1 MTIHHHPTRRAFMGQ
16 SARSLGLASLASTG
30 LLSLSAPASAAV
42 SDYKALVCVFLPG
55 GNDGDNT
62 IVAREANR
70 VKAYN
75 AIRGGSGLALS
86 GANLMPTRAS
96 GDQAFAFNAQ
106 LSALDGLYGQ
116 GKVAVLLNM
125 GNLAKPL
132 TKAEYQAGAA
142 VPGELFSHPDQQVQA
157 NAGLAAASATGWG
170 GRLLDALGSG
180 RPLDAI
186 AIGSAGM
193 FVQGNIHR
201 GNLVPETGGFS
212 LNGFNFWP
220 QKEADQRMDAL
231 KKILA
236 NDSGNRVS
244 NAANK
249 ALTDGMALSA
259 LLKTAAAVPLAASFP
274 GTGLGNQLKVAAQ
287 LIAYNA
293 KQGPGRQVFYV
304 SLPGFDTHGGQSWAH
319 ADLLGKLGAALSAFQ
334 TAITGA
340 GLDKQVT
347 LFTSS
352 EFGRTF
358 SPNSGGTDHG
368 WGSHSVVMGGAVK
381 GGVYGQFPDFT
392 LGGPDDATTR
402 GTWIPKIGNQ
412 QIGATLGKWFGAD
425 AATLDTTVFPLELKN
440 FSTQDLGFMG

>member
-1 MTIHHHPTRRAFMGQ
+1 MTHHHTCRRAFLGQ

-70 VKAYN
+70 VNAYN
-75 AIRGGSGLALS
+75 AIRGNSGLAL
-86 GANLMPTRAS
+86 GGGKLMPTRAS

-132 TKAEYQAGAA
+132 TKADYQSGAT

-157 NAGLAAASATGWG
+157 HAGLAAASATGWG
-170 GRLLDALGSG
+170 GRLLDAVGSG

-201 GNLVPETGGFS
+201 GNLVPETGGIS

-236 NDSGNRVS
+236 SDSGNRVS

-249 ALTDGMALSA
+249 ALTDGLTLSA
-259 LLKTAAAVPLAASFP
+259 LLKTATAVPLAASFP

-287 LIAYNA
+287 LIAHNA
-293 KQGPGRQVFYV
+293 KQGAGRQVFYV
-304 SLPGFDTHGGQSWAH
+304 SLPGFDTHSGQSWAH
-319 ADLLGKLGAALSAFQ
+319 ADLLSKLGAALSAFQ
-334 TAITGA
+334 AAITSA
-340 GLDKQVT
+340 GLEKQVT

-352 EFGRTF
+352 EFGRTLA
-358 SPNSGGTDHG
+358 PNNSGTDHG
-368 WGSHSVVMGGAVK
+368 WGSHAVVMGGAVK

-402 GTWIPKIGNQ
+402 GTWIPTISNQ
-412 QIGATLGKWFGAD
+412 QIGATLGKWFGVD
-425 AATLDTTVFPLELKN
+425 AATLDSAVFPNELKN
-440 FSTQDLGFMG
+440 FNIKDLGFIG

>member
-1 MTIHHHPTRRAFMGQ
+1 
-16 SARSLGLASLASTG
+16 LGLASLASSG
-30 LLSLSAPASAAV
+30 LLSLSAPVQAATA
-42 SDYKALVCVFLPG
+42 DYKALVCVFLPG

-62 IVAREANR
+62 IVAREASR

-75 AIRGGSGLALS
+75 AIRGSSGLALS
-86 GANLMPTRAS
+86 GANLMSTRAS

-106 LSALDGLYGQ
+106 LSALDNLYGQ
-116 GKVAVLLNM
+116 GKVAVVLNT

-157 NAGLAAASATGWG
+157 HAGLAAASATGWG
-170 GRLLDALGSG
+170 GRLLDALGTG

-193 FVQGNIHR
+193 FVQGNIHAS
-201 GNLVPETGGFS
+201 NLVPETGDLV

-236 NDSGNRVS
+236 NDSGHRVA

-249 ALTDGMALSA
+249 ALSDGMALA
-259 LLKTAAAVPLAASFP
+259 KLLKTAATEPLAASFP
-274 GTGLGNQLKVAAQ
+274 GTSLGNQLKVAAQ

-293 KQGPGRQVFYV
+293 KQGPGRQVFYA
-304 SLPGFDTHGGQSWAH
+304 SLPGFDTHGSQAWAH
-319 ADLLGKLGAALSAFQ
+319 ADLLGKLSAALSAFQ
-334 TAITGA
+334 TAITAA

-347 LFTSS
+347 LFTAS

-358 SPNSGGTDHG
+358 SPNSSGTDHG

-381 GGVYGQFPDFT
+381 GGVYGQFPAFV

-402 GTWIPKIGNQ
+402 GTWIPTIGHQ

-425 AATLDTTVFPLELKN
+425 AAALNTTVFPGELKN
-440 FSTQDLGFMG
+440 FSTPDLGFMG

>member
-1 MTIHHHPTRRAFMGQ
+1 
-16 SARSLGLASLASTG
+16 
-30 LLSLSAPASAAV
+30 
-42 SDYKALVCVFLPG
+42 
-55 GNDGDNT
+55 
-62 IVAREANR
+62 
-70 VKAYN
+70 
-75 AIRGGSGLALS
+75 
-86 GANLMPTRAS
+86 
-96 GDQAFAFNAQ
+96 
-106 LSALDGLYGQ
+106 
-116 GKVAVLLNM
+116 
-125 GNLAKPL
+125 
-132 TKAEYQAGAA
+132 
-142 VPGELFSHPDQQVQA
+142 
-157 NAGLAAASATGWG
+157 
-170 GRLLDALGSG
+170 
-180 RPLDAI
+180 
-186 AIGSAGM
+186 
-193 FVQGNIHR
+193 
-201 GNLVPETGGFS
+201 
-212 LNGFNFWP
+212 
-220 QKEADQRMDAL
+220 MDAL

-274 GTGLGNQLKVAAQ
+274 NTGLGNQLKVAAQ

-425 AATLDTTVFPLELKN
+425 AATLDTTVFPVELKN
-440 FSTQDLGFMG
+440 FSTKDLGFMG